1 MLKLVFL
8 IQIWFDMA
16 SFEQQINAL
25 SLKKKLKNVIDH
37 DLSMLHT
44 TDLLPWRD
52 RRKLI
57 EMNRSEQVTYLNK

>member
-1 MLKLVFL
+1 MLV
-8 IQIWFDMA
+8 
-16 SFEQQINAL
+16 
-25 SLKKKLKNVIDH
+25 SLKKKLKNVTDH

-57 EMNRSEQVTYLNK
+57 EKKEMNRSEQVTYLNK

>member
-1 MLKLVFL
+1 MLV
-8 IQIWFDMA
+8 
-16 SFEQQINAL
+16 

-37 DLSMLHT
+37 DFSMLHT